1 MAHTG
6 QDVRPDGS
14 TADAR
19 RFACRVARLL
29 DDSRCEHVL
38 VLDLRR
44 LSPVTDYFVIATGT
58 SDRQIA
64 SVRDNVQA
72 LGRQDGQGPASS
84 DGAEGGGWVV
94 ADFFDVVVHLFSPE
108 LRVYYDLESLWG
120 DAPQVDWR
128 AVTQPGQFAKLR
140 A

>member
-1 MAHTG
+1 MPRGGVEKDSQPAAE
-6 QDVRPDGS
+6 PS
-14 TADAR
+14 
-19 RFACRVARLL
+19 RFACLVARLL
-29 DDSRCEHVL
+29 DDSRCEQVL
-38 VLDLRR
+38 VIDLRG

-64 SVRDNVQA
+64 SVSQDVRELA
-72 LGRQDGQGPASS
+72 RQEGQGPPSS

-108 LRVYYDLESLWG
+108 LRSYYDLESLWA
-120 DAPQVDWR
+120 DAPRVDWR
-128 AVTQPGQFAKLR
+128 SVTRPGQFAKLR

>member
-1 MAHTG
+1 MPRRG
-6 QDVRPDGS
+6 GEQSPQ
-14 TADAR
+14 AR
-19 RFACRVARLL
+19 AAETKRFACFVARLL

-38 VLDLRR
+38 VLDLRG
-44 LSPVTDYFVIATGT
+44 LSPVTDYFVIGTGT

-64 SVRDNVQA
+64 SVSDDVRELA
-72 LGRQDGQGPASS
+72 RQEGQGSPSS

-94 ADFFDVVVHLFSPE
+94 ADFFDVVIHLFSPE
-108 LRVYYDLESLWG
+108 LRSYYDLESLWA

-128 AVTQPGQFAKLR
+128 STTKPGQFAKLR